1 MKKRI
6 LISLSLVIV
15 FALVA
20 GGTFAW
26 FTSTTKPVTNK
37 FKTGTV
43 AVEVNEHG
51 FENVDNW
58 NPGDTTNKDVSI
70 KSTGTKRSY
79 VRVKITKMWSN
90 ELPND
95 NVELIFTNNND
106 WVYSDGWYYYTKIL
120 NSGEETSK
128 LLDAVKLIGPITEN
142 EYQGETLTVNVEAEA
157 VQATHEA
164 YKDVWGLTSLPF

>member
-6 LISLSLVIV
+6 LILLSLVVV
-15 FALVA
+15 FAIVA

-26 FTSTTKPVTNK
+26 FTSTAKPVTNT

-43 AVEVNEHG
+43 AVEVNENG
-51 FENVDNW
+51 FENIDNW
-58 NPGDTTNKDVSI
+58 NPGDTTNKDVTVIS
-70 KSTGTKRSY
+70 KGSKKTY
-79 VRVKITKMWSN
+79 VRVKLTKMWTN

-95 NVELIFTNNND
+95 NVELVLANNND
-106 WVYSDGWYYYTKIL
+106 WVYSDGWYYYKNILTKDQ
-120 NSGEETSK
+120 ETSK
-128 LLDAVKLIGPITEN
+128 LLDAVKLIGPVTNN
-142 EYQGETLTVNVEAEA
+142 EYQGQTLSVNVETEA